1 MLSSI
6 DHIVLT
12 TKDIDKTIAFYCNV
26 LGMIL
31 EEFTPS
37 DGGKSRKALKFGAQK
52 INLHHLA
59 APFKPHAQN
68 PLPGAADICF
78 LSSLPI
84 KKWQQIFAQNDIII
98 EEGPIKKTGA
108 TGPLMSLYVR
118 DPDQNLIE
126 ISNKIS
132 QGLD

>member
-12 TKDIDKTIAFYCNV
+12 AKDINKTITFYCNV

-37 DGGKSRKALKFGAQK
+37 DGGKSRKCLKFGAQK

-68 PLPGAADICF
+68 PQPGAVDICF
-78 LSSLPI
+78 LSSLRLPI
-84 KKWQQIFAQNDIII
+84 ITIFFFIFLKLTELKYFI
-98 EEGPIKKTGA
+98 
-108 TGPLMSLYVR
+108 
-118 DPDQNLIE
+118 
-126 ISNKIS
+126 KIS
-132 QGLD
+132 EKVEFGSPRIIKIILVFINIYILF

>member
-6 DHIVLT
+6 DHIVLIA
-12 TKDIDKTIAFYCNV
+12 KDIDKTIAFYCNV
-26 LGMIL
+26 LGMVL

-37 DGGKSRKALKFGAQK
+37 DGGQPRKSLKFGVQK

-68 PLPGAADICF
+68 PQPGAVDICF

-118 DPDQNLIE
+118 DPDKNLIE
-126 ISNKIS
+126 ISNKI
-132 QGLD
+132 